1 VLNLDNVKKQIPR
14 NFTMKFRGLQGAL
27 QGKVYPKMMYRDDTD
42 PIAVD
47 DTDAEDA
54 ALLQG
59 YEPITASQMSNRH
72 LVNWFWDLED
82 LSPRQL
88 VVFAQDEYDVDLPI
102 EAGQQ
107 KLFQAVCKLTR
118 AAPQN
123 RNRIVLMAHSVKL
136 NYDETLAEI
145 RKAMEHPAEGYEIQ
159 NEEMEFYA

>member
-1 VLNLDNVKKQIPR
+1 MMVPETAESVNAILEGMTWL
-14 NFTMKFRGLQGAL
+14 GL
-27 QGKVYPKMMYRDDTD
+27 
-42 PIAVD
+42 
-47 DTDAEDA
+47 
-54 ALLQG
+54 
-59 YEPITASQMSNRH
+59 
-72 LVNWFWDLED
+72 
-82 LSPRQL
+82 
-88 VVFAQDEYDVDLPI
+88 EYDEGPFYQTQRFDRYKEVIAQMLEQGRVSDELLKHPHMCFV
-102 EAGQQ
+102 ALQ